1 MVRPLQGPGKDK
13 GSEIGPIFILGDL
26 MAKVRY
32 DGPET
37 YYTFQ
42 GKTGIVYQFT
52 GRDKVSEVRDQEDI
66 ELLKNKGGFTVIEDI
81 ELGDNKKDRKVK

>member
-1 MVRPLQGPGKDK
+1 
-13 GSEIGPIFILGDL
+13 

-37 YYTFQ
+37 YYTVQ

-52 GRDKVSEVRDQEDI
+52 GRDKVSEVKNSEDI
-66 ELLKNKGGFTVIEDI
+66 DLLKNKGGFTVIEDI
-81 ELGDNKKDRKVK
+81 ELGNINRDRKVK

>member
-1 MVRPLQGPGKDK
+1 
-13 GSEIGPIFILGDL
+13 

-42 GKTGIVYQFT
+42 GTTGIVYQFT
-52 GRDKVSEVRDQEDI
+52 GRDKVSEVRNQEDI

-81 ELGDNKKDRKVK
+81 ELGDLKKERKAK

>member
-1 MVRPLQGPGKDK
+1 
-13 GSEIGPIFILGDL
+13 

-42 GKTGIVYQFT
+42 GTTGIVYQFT
-52 GRDKVSEVRDQEDI
+52 GRDKVSEVRIPEDI
-66 ELLKNKGGFTVIEDI
+66 ELLKKKGGFTVIEGI
-81 ELGDNKKDRKVK
+81 ELGNIKNDKKVK

>member
-1 MVRPLQGPGKDK
+1 
-13 GSEIGPIFILGDL
+13 

-42 GKTGIVYQFT
+42 GTTGIVYQFT
-52 GRDKVSEVRDQEDI
+52 GGDKVSEVKIPEDI
-66 ELLKNKGGFTVIEDI
+66 ELLKSKGGFTVIGDI
-81 ELGDNKKDRKVK
+81 ELGNIKNDRKVK